1 MCMCVHSCFSICAP
15 CRGRKRTSNP
25 PELELHKVTRLL
37 IWVLEIKPD
46 VVLEINQGS
55 VQEQA
60 SVINHEATSTA
71 PKSFS

>member
-1 MCMCVHSCFSICAP
+1 M
-15 CRGRKRTSNP
+15 TSNP
-25 PELELHKVTRLL
+25 PELELDKVTRLL

-55 VQEQA
+55 LQEQA

-71 PKSFS
+71 PKRFS